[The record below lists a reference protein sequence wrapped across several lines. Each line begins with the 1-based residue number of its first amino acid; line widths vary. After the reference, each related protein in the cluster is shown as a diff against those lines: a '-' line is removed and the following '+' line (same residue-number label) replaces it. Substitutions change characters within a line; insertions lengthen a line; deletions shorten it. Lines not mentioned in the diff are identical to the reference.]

1 LFFGKSD
8 SSIIF
13 YPLFHKIYS
22 GVCHQIDYK
31 TFSAFGYHFHVCARC
46 SGIYLGVLIGSIL
59 SLFYYNHKHLKIRYL
74 YFGAFP
80 MLTDVIFQSM
90 DIVPYIKISAFVTG
104 LIFGFTVFAFFLSAI
119 ENSIII
125 HKTKI
130 SLQ

>member
-1 LFFGKSD
+1 
-8 SSIIF
+8 
-13 YPLFHKIYS
+13 
-22 GVCHQIDYK
+22 
-31 TFSAFGYHFHVCARC
+31 
-46 SGIYLGVLIGSIL
+46 
-59 SLFYYNHKHLKIRYL
+59 
-74 YFGAFP
+74 
-80 MLTDVIFQSM
+80 MLTDVIFQTM